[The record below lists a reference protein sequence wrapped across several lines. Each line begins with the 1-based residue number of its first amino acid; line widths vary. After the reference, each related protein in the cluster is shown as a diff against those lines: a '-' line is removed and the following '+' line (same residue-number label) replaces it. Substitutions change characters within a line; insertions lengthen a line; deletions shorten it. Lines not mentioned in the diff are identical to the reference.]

1 MSDFY
6 HDDPIEDEPVP
17 KKKISSLLGL
27 IALLAGGAFFVQTT
41 LAANVSL
48 NSGSPIEFGQGIS
61 LLTAC
66 SGANSITV
74 TPQSSFINASGGGAY
89 YFSSILVSGVPD
101 SCQGYDFTFN
111 VYGATGDTPLSIF
124 NSTSTTAVVYNN
136 SGTFQMGVG
145 GNGVSIS
152 SGTRTFTLTF
162 TTPVAASA
170 TVAKITVQSSAHVT
184 TCAEGGICVV
194 GDNGPGGGKV
204 FYVSQTAFTETGA
217 PCGSSCRYLEAR
229 VDTDNSARW
238 SVNYATTQIG
248 ATAQGTAIG
257 TGYGNTYAI
266 IAQNGIFNA
275 TTNKYAAGGAASYTG
290 GGKSDWF
297 LPSKMEL
304 AALVTYESALS
315 VPDLFYGNSVFHNS
329 SSEFSAT
336 NVWGELMYSSG
347 SPVSGVG
354 KTDNNHYATVRAF

>member
-1 MSDFY
+1 MADFY
-6 HDDPIEDEPVP
+6 HDDPIDFEPQP
-17 KKKISSLLGL
+17 KKKISSLFGL

-61 LLTAC
+61 QLTAC

-145 GNGVSIS
+145 GNGASIS

-170 TVAKITVQSSAHVT
+170 TVAKITVQSSAHVM
-184 TCAEGGICVV
+184 TCAEGGTCVV
-194 GDNGPGGGKV
+194 GDIGPGNGTV
-204 FYVSQTAFTETGA
+204 FYVSPTPFTETGA
-217 PCGSSCRYLEAR
+217 PCGSNCRYLEAR
-229 VDTDNSARW
+229 VGVGPSAQW
-238 SVNYATTQIG
+238 SINYATTQIG
-248 ATAQGTAIG
+248 ASAQGTAIG

-266 IAQNGIFNA
+266 ITQNGIFNA
-275 TTNKYAAGGAASYTG
+275 TTNNYAAGGAASYTG
-290 GGKSDWF
+290 GGKTDWF
-297 LPSKMEL
+297 MPSKMEL
-304 AALVTYESALS
+304 DELVRYEALLS
-315 VPDLFYGNSVFHNS
+315 VPDPIYGNTQFYNS

-336 NVWGELMYSSG
+336 NVWGELMHSSG
-347 SPVSGVG
+347 SPASGVG
-354 KTDNNHYATVRAF
+354 KTDNNHYVSVRAF